1 MKFTLDILQDQAHMT
16 QFPDFVKPY
25 VLLLLQDLVPA
36 DTRLTHCHA
45 TSLAGAWSSCARQSV
60 LQMVHILKPI
70 TDERKAKMREY
81 GAEWT
86 DKPVSDS
93 EFKSLHRPWVALAN
107 IADFH
112 L

>member
-16 QFPDFVKPY
+16 LFPDFVKPY

-70 TDERKAKMREY
+70 YRIIEDDTIRDPQM
-81 GAEWT
+81 G
-86 DKPVSDS
+86 
-93 EFKSLHRPWVALAN
+93 KSHPL
-107 IADFH
+107 F
-112 L
+112 